1 MSKINEC
8 VVGTYHLGC
17 KIGSGSFGVVYLGTN
32 MITGEKVAIKLESR
46 SVRNPKLAFEY
57 MIYRMLADG
66 KGIPRVHW
74 FGKAGKYNALVMD
87 ILGPS
92 LHDLFKFC
100 KRKFTLRTV
109 LLLADQLL
117 SRIEYVHENN
127 IIHRD
132 IKPSNFVMGLKMN
145 ELSQVYIIDFG
156 LARTYRNSKTQEHI
170 SCLETNTLTGSL
182 KYASI
187 NSHLGIQQS
196 RRDDLESLGI
206 TLVLFALG
214 KLPWQD
220 IRAHTKKE
228 LNNKIMQ
235 IKINTPVERL
245 CEFLPA
251 EFATYMNYCRALTY
265 DEKPGYNVLRRL
277 FRKLFIR
284 KGFCEDH
291 IFDWALL
298 STGGTVIKN
307 TDSTNV
313 SDWHLNSRKK
323 THIGGTHNYKRS
335 SRSSFEIDPE
345 VETLALAVYV

>member
-8 VVGTYHLGC
+8 VLGTYLLGC

-32 MITGEKVAIKLESR
+32 MISGEKVAIKLESTT
-46 SVRNPKLAFEY
+46 VRNPKLALEY
-57 MIYRMLADG
+57 MIYRVLADG

-74 FGKAGKYNALVMD
+74 FGRVGKYNAMVMD
-87 ILGPS
+87 LLGPS

-127 IIHRD
+127 FIHRD
-132 IKPSNFVMGLKMN
+132 IKPSNFAMGLKMN
-145 ELSQVYIIDFG
+145 ELNQVYIIDFG
-156 LARTYRNSKTQEHI
+156 LAKTYRNSKTQEHI
-170 SCLETNTLTGSL
+170 SFVKTNTLTGSL
-182 KYASI
+182 KYASL
-187 NSHLGIQQS
+187 NSHLGILQT

-220 IRAHTKKE
+220 IRARTRTE

-235 IKINTPVERL
+235 MKINTPIESL

-251 EFATYMNYCRALTY
+251 EFATYMNYCRVLTF
-265 DEKPGYNVLRRL
+265 DEQPQYNILRGL

-284 KGFCEDH
+284 KGFCEDC
-291 IFDWALL
+291 IFDWTLMNTG
-298 STGGTVIKN
+298 STEIN
-307 TDSTNV
+307 TYSPDTSE
-313 SDWHLNSRKK
+313 WQLNGKEETR
-323 THIGGTHNYKRS
+323 IGGTHNYKIS
-335 SRSSFEIDPE
+335 SRASYEIHRE
-345 VETLALAVYV
+345 VETLALAAYV